1 MNDFILDEAR
11 YNNATINLLEKI
23 IENIKKGNI
32 NADDFPT
39 CHINVEI
46 QRTSVEVFLSEV
58 VRFDSSCHKVT
69 GGY

>member
-23 IENIKKGNI
+23 IKNIKNGNI
-32 NADDFPT
+32 NANDFPI
-39 CHINVEI
+39 CHINVET
-46 QRTSVEVFLSEV
+46 QRTSVEVSLSEA
-58 VRFDSSCHKVT
+58 VRFDFSCHKVT